1 MGRDCGLSAAESSF
15 LISMIGITNTV
26 GRVISGYISDIKSVS
41 PLVVNILAILI
52 SKKLTLSLIKLNQKY
67 FRRHIPDPGVP
78 ERVLLDAAGA
88 DWAAGYVTKLTKDSL
103 RDTLCLTANIFPTD
117 WQAWSLPRCPK
128 SV

>member
-52 SKKLTLSLIKLNQKY
+52 SKKLTLTLN
-67 FRRHIPDPGVP
+67 
-78 ERVLLDAAGA
+78 
-88 DWAAGYVTKLTKDSL
+88 
-103 RDTLCLTANIFPTD
+103 
-117 WQAWSLPRCPK
+117 
-128 SV
+128 